1 MTKSAYRHR
10 MTGNAPKQRR
20 FLTLRFFMLAVALVS
35 LLILTTALV
44 TKGKGKE
51 QHLAVARGVVD
62 GSFHPI
68 AGKFRPDGT
77 KLDDCSSTDMR
88 CLEQGFGNLAYSK
101 GPKPALAL
109 FNERRLTQQTVSK
122 DCHRIAHMI
131 GSASLAF
138 FKGNVAKTYANGS
151 PSCASGYYH
160 GILERAFANVFTHR
174 GLIRAA
180 RTLCSGAGVRR
191 MGFLDYQC
199 THGLGHGLMIQT
211 GYDLPMALAICGS
224 LQTRW
229 DEVSC
234 TGGAFMENGSTVY
247 GLRSQWLKDDDP
259 LYPCPVIKLRN
270 RASCYLRVTTQVLNL
285 NRYNWP
291 KTAETCRSLASRW
304 RPYCFR
310 SYGRD
315 TVNYA
320 GGKADSILRLCGF
333 GRSGEGQC
341 LYGAARTMADRD
353 AKTTNAAAFCRR
365 APAAWQGKCF
375 AGLGVV
381 VGLLEP
387 TRARRMQAC
396 EELTQSWARACL
408 TAAQGEV
415 NPNGRG
421 AWG

>member
-1 MTKSAYRHR
+1 LMVV
-10 MTGNAPKQRR
+10 
-20 FLTLRFFMLAVALVS
+20 VALVS
-35 LLILTTALV
+35 VLTLTTALA
-44 TKGKGKE
+44 TKGRGRA
-51 QHLAVARGVVD
+51 QVAVARGVVD

-68 AGKFRPDGT
+68 AGKFVPDAT
-77 KLDDCSSTDMR
+77 KLDDCSTTDQR
-88 CLEQGFGNLAYSK
+88 CLEQGFGNLAFSR
-101 GPKPALAL
+101 GPKAALDL
-109 FNERRLTQQTVSK
+109 FNQRRVSEETIAK

-138 FKGNVAKTYANGS
+138 FKGNVAQTYAHGS

-180 RTLCSGAGVRR
+180 RSLCSGAGVRR

-211 GYDLPMALAICGS
+211 GYDLPMALAVCGS
-224 LQTRW
+224 LPTRW

-247 GLRSQWLKDDDP
+247 GLRSSWLKDSEP

-270 RASCYLRVTTQVLNL
+270 RASCYLRVTTEVLNT

-291 KTAETCRSLASRW
+291 KTAETCQSLARRW
-304 RPYCFR
+304 RSYCFR

-320 GGKADSILRLCGF
+320 GGKAASILRLCGLAQ
-333 GRSGEGQC
+333 SGEGQC

-353 AKTTNAAAFCRR
+353 AKTANAAAFCRR
-365 APAAWQGKCF
+365 ATRPQQGHCF
-375 AGLGVV
+375 AGLGIV

-387 TRARRMQAC
+387 TRDARAKVCEALARR
-396 EELTQSWARACL
+396 SARACS
-408 TAAQGEV
+408 TAAQSEV
-415 NPNGRG
+415 NPDGRG

>member
-1 MTKSAYRHR
+1 
-10 MTGNAPKQRR
+10 
-20 FLTLRFFMLAVALVS
+20 
-35 LLILTTALV
+35 V
-44 TKGKGKE
+44 TKGHGAR
-51 QHLAVARGVVD
+51 QVAVARGVVD

-68 AGKFRPDGT
+68 AGRFSPDGT
-77 KLDDCSSTDMR
+77 KLEDCAQTDMR
-88 CLEQGFGNLAYSK
+88 CLEQGFGNLAYNQ
-101 GPKPALAL
+101 GPKTALAL
-109 FNERRLTQQTVSK
+109 FDRRRAEDKTVAT

-131 GSASLAF
+131 GSAALAYF
-138 FKGNVAKTYANGS
+138 NGNVAQTYAHGS

-160 GILERAFANVFTHR
+160 GILERAFANVFTYR
-174 GLIRAA
+174 GLIRVA
-180 RTLCSGAGVRR
+180 RSLCQGAGVRR

-211 GYDLPMALAICGS
+211 GYDLPMALAVCGA

-247 GLRSQWLKDDDP
+247 GLRSQWLKADDP
-259 LYPCPVIKLRN
+259 LYPCGVVKVRN
-270 RASCYLRVTTQVLNL
+270 RASCYLRATTQILTVNHF
-285 NRYNWP
+285 NWLR
-291 KTAETCRSLASRW
+291 TAETCQSVATKW
-304 RPYCFR
+304 RRHCFR

-320 GGKADSILRLCGF
+320 GGKADSILRLCSF
-333 GRSGEGQC
+333 AHAEEGQC

-353 AKTTNAAAFCRR
+353 AKTAKAAAFCRR
-365 APAAWQGKCF
+365 TSSALQGKCF

-387 TRARRMQAC
+387 TPTARARAC
-396 EELTQSWARACL
+396 ESLSRSLARACL
-408 TAAQGEV
+408 AGAEGEV
-415 NPNGRG
+415 DPNGHG

>member
-1 MTKSAYRHR
+1 MSD
-10 MTGNAPKQRR
+10 APKQRR
-20 FLTLRFFMLAVALVS
+20 FLTLRFLLLVVALVS
-35 LLILTTALV
+35 LLTLTTALA
-44 TKGKGKE
+44 TKGRGKE
-51 QHLAVARGVVD
+51 QQIAVARGVVD

-68 AGKFRPDGT
+68 AGRFRPDGT
-77 KLDDCSSTDMR
+77 KLADCARTDQR
-88 CLEQGFGNLAYSK
+88 CLEQGFGNLAYSD
-101 GPKPALAL
+101 GPKTALAL
-109 FNERRLTQQTVSK
+109 FNQRRTSERTIAK

-131 GSASLAF
+131 GSASLAY
-138 FKGNVAKTYANGS
+138 FKGNVAQTYAHGS

-180 RTLCSGAGVRR
+180 RTLCNGAGVRR

-211 GYDLPMALAICGS
+211 GYDLPMSLAICGS
-224 LQTRW
+224 LKTRW

-247 GLRSQWLKDDDP
+247 GLRSQWLKTDNP
-259 LYPCPVIKLRN
+259 LYPCGVVKLRN
-270 RASCYLRVTTQVLNL
+270 RASCYLRVTTQVLNV
-285 NRYNWP
+285 NHYNWP
-291 KTAETCRSLASRW
+291 KTAQTCAELASKWQRF
-304 RPYCFR
+304 CFR

-320 GGKADSILRLCGF
+320 GGNADSILRLCGLA
-333 GRSGEGQC
+333 GAAEGQC
-341 LYGAARTMADRD
+341 LYGAARTLADRD
-353 AKTTNAAAFCRR
+353 ANTDSAAAFCRR
-365 APAAWQGKCF
+365 ATRGQGHCF

-387 TRARRMQAC
+387 SRGAR
-396 EELTQSWARACL
+396 LTKCRGLSQTWLRACL
-408 TAAQGEV
+408 TAAQAEV